1 MSSFVAQVARLLSP
15 SHLLADNDLP
25 VEASPAAAL
34 MESADARAGVDA
46 HHAQELRVAA
56 SAWLSVIR

>member
-1 MSSFVAQVARLLSP
+1 MPMSSLLAEVARLLRSP
-15 SHLLADNDLP
+15 AVMTVP
-25 VEASPAAAL
+25 ASPAAAL
-34 MESADARAGVDA
+34 MESADTRAGVDA